1 MCHVLSL
8 SPLDCLCYTSTSFP
22 RFLNSHSLHICSI
35 KKGLTGMQQP
45 PEGNYQNP
53 PTQPPYAQRPTQS
66 PYNPQ
71 QTPLPPPPYQYGTYP
86 PSQPPMM
93 PRKPKRWP
101 WIVAIIVAFVFG
113 DMAGHGHT
121 TTTDTTAAAPVSQNS
136 SISQTQPT
144 EAPTQPQKPLAWTTI
159 QTFSGN
165 GNQKTAVFAANDNW
179 KIVWSCTPDTEANT
193 IGGYSF
199 YVSVDNSD
207 TSLADWNALSGS
219 CKPGS
224 VTASTNEHV
233 AGNVFLDISSSGGP
247 WTITIQE
254 MK

>member
-1 MCHVLSL
+1 
-8 SPLDCLCYTSTSFP
+8 
-22 RFLNSHSLHICSI
+22 
-35 KKGLTGMQQP
+35 MQQP

-53 PTQPPYAQRPTQS
+53 PTQPPYQQPTQQ
-66 PYNPQ
+66 PYNQP

-86 PSQPPMM
+86 PLQPPMM

-101 WIVAIIVAFVFG
+101 WIVAIIVAFIFG
-113 DMAGHGHT
+113 DIAGRGHT
-121 TTTDTTAAAPVSQNS
+121 TTADTTAAAPVNQNN

-144 EAPTQPQKPLAWTTI
+144 QAPTKPLAWTTI
-159 QTFSGN
+159 ETFSGN
-165 GNQKTAVFAANDNW
+165 GNQKTAVFAVNDNW
-179 KIVWSCTPDTEANT
+179 RIAWSCTPDPQANS
-193 IGGYSF
+193 IGGYDF

-224 VTASTNEHV
+224 ISTVTNEHQ
-233 AGNVFLDISSSGGP
+233 AGNVYLDVTSGGGP
-247 WTITIQE
+247 WTITVQE